1 MIRLANMDFAT
12 HTGTHATFQL
22 AMMIHTELMME
33 MDFVENMKESAG
45 NLIVPTQF
53 MKTAVVTTTKN
64 NVIN

>member
-22 AMMIHTELMME
+22 AVMIHTELMME
-33 MDFVENMKESAG
+33 MDFVEIMKENVG
-45 NLIVPTQF
+45 NLTALIRS

-64 NVIN
+64 NVKN